1 MTSQREI
8 AESLGLPV
16 HPPKVEVFDLTAR
29 TNTDSKGR
37 PRAVDEYRLE
47 SFGLYMAREI
57 VDHPKL
63 TYVES
68 WLLPELNLRV
78 SDFRWRP
85 GHERVQDFYL
95 DVVSVERGARQWRT
109 VDLYLDIV
117 VSTTGFAEVLDTDEF
132 VSALRAGLLDEQTA
146 QRAMSTTHATV
157 DALARNDYDLA
168 AWLRTSGIELEWRTP
183 GA

>member
-1 MTSQREI
+1 M
-8 AESLGLPV
+8 GLPV
-16 HPPKVEVFDLTAR
+16 HPPKVEVFDLAAR

-37 PRAVDEYRLE
+37 VRTVDEYRLE

-95 DVVSVERGARQWRT
+95 DIVSVERGTRQWRT

-117 VSTTGFAEVLDTDEF
+117 VSATGFAEVLDTDEF
-132 VSALRAGLLDEQTA
+132 VSALRAGLLDEETA
-146 QRAMSTTHATV
+146 QRAMYTTHTTME
-157 DALARNDYDLA
+157 ALAGHEYDLA
-168 AWLRTSGIELEWRTP
+168 AWLRASDIELDRRTP
-183 GA
+183 DS